1 MHRFLG
7 LSSLHLRH
15 RTFDVMD
22 KTGRSGSA
30 ATSATLLRQP
40 MQVAAATHH
49 FRWQVHIGWH
59 FNEALWVDLPMEM
72 TSVLE
77 VTLTSGVLGPI
88 IFDTAPGYA
97 YTLGGSPAQ
106 TNRETGTTRRM
117 RRVIICT
124 AR

>member
-1 MHRFLG
+1 
-7 LSSLHLRH
+7 
-15 RTFDVMD
+15 
-22 KTGRSGSA
+22 
-30 ATSATLLRQP
+30 

-49 FRWQVHIGWH
+49 IRWQVRIGWH
-59 FNEALWVDLPMEM
+59 FSEALWVDLPMEM

-97 YTLGGSPAQ
+97 YTLGDSPAQ
-106 TNRETGTTRRM
+106 TNRETGMTRRM

>member
-1 MHRFLG
+1 
-7 LSSLHLRH
+7 
-15 RTFDVMD
+15 
-22 KTGRSGSA
+22 
-30 ATSATLLRQP
+30 
-40 MQVAAATHH
+40 
-49 FRWQVHIGWH
+49 
-59 FNEALWVDLPMEM
+59 MEM

-97 YTLGGSPAQ
+97 YTLGDSLAQ
-106 TNRETGTTRRM
+106 TNRETGMTRRM